1 MNFHFLQDQ
10 KELVIN
16 ELSEYVISKYPRR
29 TKHFHKCSRDLTFVY
44 EAYIDCLTHNSDR
57 PLQFIVRNFYKRG
70 ECQLKSLYVE
80 LDVHVK
86 LRDKLIQLLQE
97 NNASQESLDFLT
109 YLSDEFIHQ
118 LEHGPR
124 NLVMNYEIQKWIDR
138 YTVREFDQENLPDIL
153 DVKELVNLIGYI
165 PSQEARFDHFW
176 ILYTPEHIEQK
187 RWLMDNIYYS
197 NDAEKEYMWP
207 VFNAPYVFQCVRVN
221 SQKINDLDLRRNE
234 GFHAGALLS
243 AVLNMNY
250 GVAQIGCTDGY
261 HVGEKEES
269 RKIFRNFIFDNFGD
283 YMNNKFGL
291 DQEDRSYVMQPGICI
306 AFGVPLPM
314 REGDFAW
321 TDGVKHYVGQ
331 KPKKEI
337 VNVIADV

>member
-1 MNFHFLQDQ
+1 MNYQILQDQ

-16 ELSEYVISKYPRR
+16 ELSEYVKSAYPRR
-29 TKHFHKCSRDLTFVY
+29 TKHFHKCGRDLTFVY
-44 EAYIDCLTHNSDR
+44 EAYIDCLNHNSDR
-57 PLQFIVRNFYKRG
+57 PLQFIIRNFYKRG
-70 ECQLKSLYVE
+70 ECQLKSLHVE

-86 LRDKLIQLLQE
+86 LRNKMIQLLQE
-97 NNASQESLDFLT
+97 NNASQESLEFFT

-165 PSQEARFDHFW
+165 PSQEAKFDHFW
-176 ILYTPEHIEQK
+176 ILYTPQHAEQK

-197 NDAEKEYMWP
+197 NIDENEYMWP
-207 VFNAPYVFQCVRVN
+207 VFNAPYVFQCVRVCKKET
-221 SQKINDLDLRRNE
+221 SDLDLRRNE
-234 GFHAGALLS
+234 GFHAGVLIS

-261 HVGEKEES
+261 HEGNRDENKKE
-269 RKIFRNFIFDNFGD
+269 FRNFVFENFG
-283 YMNNKFGL
+283 NKLSTFNLNL
-291 DQEDRSYVMQPGICI
+291 DDRGYVFQPGICV

-314 REGDFAW
+314 REGDFTW

-337 VNVIADV
+337 PNVIADV